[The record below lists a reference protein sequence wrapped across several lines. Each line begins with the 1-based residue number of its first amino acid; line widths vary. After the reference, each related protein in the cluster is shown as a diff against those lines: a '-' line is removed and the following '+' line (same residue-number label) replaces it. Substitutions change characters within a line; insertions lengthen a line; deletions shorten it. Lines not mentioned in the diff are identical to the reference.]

1 MQLDTMAGFEML
13 REHGLR
19 VARSKYVDSAED
31 AISFAERRG
40 AADPRL
46 GPIALRMAGAPVP
59 DWRLVRQLNS
69 EAAIRRSYALVAKE
83 ATGSHVLAQS
93 LPSGVDVTIVG
104 EFTGERSVITVRPP
118 NDHHGAREGIRRM
131 FGHIVEHLR
140 EMLGEGGLVA
150 LDVTVRLHEGA
161 YTIIDAQLIARR
173 APALRPRLGRH
184 AHDRKEYGFRPSG
197 KQ

>member
-1 MQLDTMAGFEML
+1 MTSLDTLVAFELL

-31 AISFAERRG
+31 AISFAERRD
-40 AADPRL
+40 AADPRF
-46 GPIALRMAGAPVP
+46 GPIVLRVAGLPP
-59 DWRLVRQLNS
+59 NWRLVRQFES
-69 EAAIRRSYALVAKE
+69 EAAIRKSYALVAME
-83 ATGSHVLAQS
+83 AAGSHVLAQS
-93 LPSGVDVTIVG
+93 LPSGTDVKIVG
-104 EFTGERSVITVRPP
+104 EHVRDCDVITIRPP
-118 NDHHGAREGIRRM
+118 NDHHGTREGTRHMLR
-131 FGHIVEHLR
+131 HIVERLR
-140 EMLGEGGLVA
+140 EMLGEGDLEA